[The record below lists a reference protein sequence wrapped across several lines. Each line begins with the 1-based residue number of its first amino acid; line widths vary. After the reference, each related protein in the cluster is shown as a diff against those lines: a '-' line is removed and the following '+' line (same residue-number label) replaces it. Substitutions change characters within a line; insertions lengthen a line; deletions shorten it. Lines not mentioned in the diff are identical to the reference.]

1 MSRIII
7 LHIVFLFFSCQ
18 NQKERTLTD
27 YLDEKQTAILN
38 AQSEDKNQYLFNQ
51 FRIGSNE
58 SQYRN
63 FVDKLVQEDLME
75 VENDTVFYF
84 KLPDFNEPERKIS
97 YRFFPWFR
105 NDSLIGTSFRI
116 EGTRFSSDYYD
127 YERLLREKYGKP
139 ITSFYSNSR
148 VIDGFGGKIYP
159 SNSRQSFWIKDNIT
173 IEISDLYFSSAKPE
187 NEYYV
192 MFIRYKYLP
201 AEKFYERKS
210 IAEER
215 EKERLESEKLLKEQ
229 IERKRA
235 DSLRNASF

>member
-148 VIDGFGGKIYP
+148 VIDGFGG
-159 SNSRQSFWIKDNIT
+159 
-173 IEISDLYFSSAKPE
+173 
-187 NEYYV
+187 
-192 MFIRYKYLP
+192 
-201 AEKFYERKS
+201 
-210 IAEER
+210 
-215 EKERLESEKLLKEQ
+215 
-229 IERKRA
+229 
-235 DSLRNASF
+235 